1 MSYRELRNFC
11 EIMRSLNYPR
21 TVSMEN
27 FRVANF
33 KLTAEIIFWLV
44 KRFAPKFK
52 ISDNIEDERA
62 RVEFIK
68 TACVFF
74 YQNLKVQL
82 NPKKLYAADGH
93 AVQELLKVAQILY
106 DAKKTVENEKDFSY
120 GQELDISSKK
130 NELNQMK
137 NISNEIVDLGLNL
150 LDLLDKEK
158 GLKQSR
164 DDAIDY
170 LDSIS
175 KDYDSSKGEEIEKKI
190 MGILS
195 GQEEA
200 LEQLDVHVNEL
211 KQKENELN
219 QELQVKKVE
228 LERAEKRLES
238 LQHASP
244 SHQNELMQYENDL
257 SIIYKMYV
265 EKIRNQAYLENRLQN
280 FQKYEETSQNSLKGI
295 IERNKEG
302 GKKIFSVGDGVEIQP
317 GDEQEP
323 GEEEGGV
330 EPQERQVFEGEE
342 EEEDQF

>member
-44 KRFAPKFK
+44 KRFAPKYK
-52 ISDNIEDERA
+52 LSDNIEDEKA

-68 TACVFF
+68 IACVFF

-82 NPKKLYAADGH
+82 NPKKLYAAYGH

-106 DAKKTVENEKDFSY
+106 DAKKAVENEKDFSY

-130 NELNQMK
+130 NDLNQMK
-137 NISNEIVDLGLNL
+137 NISGEIVDLGLNL

-164 DDAIDY
+164 EDAIAY

-257 SIIYKMYV
+257 SIIYRMYV

-280 FQKYEETSQNSLKGI
+280 FQQYEKTSQDNLREI
-295 IERNKEG
+295 IKRNEKDRKE
-302 GKKIFSVGDGVEIQP
+302 IFRDDGVEVQP
-317 GDEQEP
+317 GNDQEE
-323 GEEEGGV
+323 GEEEG
-330 EPQERQVFEGEE
+330 QAERPAFDGEE
-342 EEEDQF
+342 EEEDGF

>member
-1 MSYRELRNFC
+1 
-11 EIMRSLNYPR
+11 
-21 TVSMEN
+21 MEN

-52 ISDNIEDERA
+52 LSDNIEDEKA

-68 TACVFF
+68 TACIFF

-82 NPKKLYAADGH
+82 NPKKLYSADGN

-106 DAKKTVENEKDFSY
+106 NAKKAVESEKDFSY

-130 NELNQMK
+130 NDLNQMK
-137 NISNEIVDLGLNL
+137 NISGEIVDLGLNL

-164 DDAIDY
+164 EDAIAY

-257 SIIYKMYV
+257 SIIYRMYV

-280 FQKYEETSQNSLKGI
+280 FQQYEKTSQDNLREI
-295 IERNKEG
+295 IKRNEKDRKE
-302 GKKIFSVGDGVEIQP
+302 IFRDDGVEVQP
-317 GDEQEP
+317 GNDQEE
-323 GEEEGGV
+323 GEEEG
-330 EPQERQVFEGEE
+330 QAERPAFDGEE
-342 EEEDQF
+342 EEEDGF

>member
-52 ISDNIEDERA
+52 LSDNIEDEKA

-68 TACVFF
+68 TACIFF

-106 DAKKTVENEKDFSY
+106 DAKKTVESEKDFSY

-130 NELNQMK
+130 NDLNQMK
-137 NISNEIVDLGLNL
+137 NISGEIVDLGLNL

-164 DDAIDY
+164 DDAIAY

-257 SIIYKMYV
+257 AIIYKMYV

-280 FQKYEETSQNSLKGI
+280 FQKYEETNQNSLKGI
-295 IERNKEG
+295 IEKNKERG
-302 GKKIFSVGDGVEIQP
+302 QVIFNEGDGVEVQN
-317 GDEQEP
+317 GDDQEQR
-323 GEEEGGV
+323 EEEGGG
-330 EPQERQVFEGEE
+330 ERQVFEGEE
-342 EEEDQF
+342 EEEEGF

>member
-1 MSYRELRNFC
+1 
-11 EIMRSLNYPR
+11 
-21 TVSMEN
+21 MEN

-137 NISNEIVDLGLNL
+137 NISGEIVDLGLNL

-164 DDAIDY
+164 DDAIAY

-228 LERAEKRLES
+228 LERAEKRVES

-295 IERNKEG
+295 IERNEERG
-302 GKKIFSVGDGVEIQP
+302 NKILSDGVEIQAGEP
-317 GDEQEP
+317 IDDTEPDVEIGGDMLP
-323 GEEEGGV
+323 
-330 EPQERQVFEGEE
+330 FDGEE
-342 EEEDQF
+342 EEEERF

>member
-44 KRFAPKFK
+44 KRFNPRFK
-52 ISDNIEDERA
+52 LSDNIEDERA
-62 RVEFIK
+62 RVEFIT
-68 TACVFF
+68 TACKFF

-130 NELNQMK
+130 NDLNQMK
-137 NISNEIVDLGLNL
+137 NISGEIVDLGLNL

-164 DDAIDY
+164 DDAIAY

-200 LEQLDVHVNEL
+200 LEKLDLHVNEL

-238 LQHASP
+238 LQHATP

-257 SIIYKMYV
+257 SVIYKMYV

-280 FQKYEETSQNSLKGI
+280 FQKYEENSQNSLKGI

-317 GDEQEP
+317 GEDEQ
-323 GEEEGGV
+323 GDEEQRGDA
-330 EPQERQVFEGEE
+330 FEGAEE
-342 EEEDQF
+342 EEEGF

>member
-52 ISDNIEDERA
+52 LSDNIEDEKA

-68 TACVFF
+68 TACIFF

-82 NPKKLYAADGH
+82 NPKKLYSADGN

-106 DAKKTVENEKDFSY
+106 NAKKAVESEKDFSY
-120 GQELDISSKK
+120 GQELDKSSKK
-130 NELNQMK
+130 NDLNQMK
-137 NISNEIVDLGLNL
+137 NISGELVDLGLNL

-164 DDAIDY
+164 EDAIAY
-170 LDSIS
+170 LDGIS

-190 MGILS
+190 MCILS
-195 GQEEA
+195 GQEED

-257 SIIYKMYV
+257 SIIYRMYV

-280 FQKYEETSQNSLKGI
+280 FQQYEKTSQDNLREI
-295 IERNKEG
+295 IKRNEKDRKE
-302 GKKIFSVGDGVEIQP
+302 IFRDDGVEVQP
-317 GDEQEP
+317 GNDQEE
-323 GEEEGGV
+323 GEEEG
-330 EPQERQVFEGEE
+330 QAERPAFDGEE
-342 EEEDQF
+342 EEEDGF

>member
-1 MSYRELRNFC
+1 
-11 EIMRSLNYPR
+11 
-21 TVSMEN
+21 
-27 FRVANF
+27 
-33 KLTAEIIFWLV
+33 
-44 KRFAPKFK
+44 
-52 ISDNIEDERA
+52 
-62 RVEFIK
+62 
-68 TACVFF
+68 
-74 YQNLKVQL
+74 
-82 NPKKLYAADGH
+82 
-93 AVQELLKVAQILY
+93 VAQILY

-130 NELNQMK
+130 NDLNQMK
-137 NISNEIVDLGLNL
+137 NISGEIVDLGLNL

-164 DDAIDY
+164 DDAIAY

-200 LEQLDVHVNEL
+200 LEKLDLHVNEL

-238 LQHASP
+238 LQHATP

-257 SIIYKMYV
+257 SVIYKMYV

-280 FQKYEETSQNSLKGI
+280 FQKYEENSQNSLKGI

-302 GKKIFSVGDGVEIQP
+302 GKKIFSVGDGVEIQ
-317 GDEQEP
+317 Q
-323 GEEEGGV
+323 GEEEQGD
-330 EPQERQVFEGEE
+330 EEGQGEKQAFDGAEE
-342 EEEDQF
+342 EEEEGF

>member
-137 NISNEIVDLGLNL
+137 NISGEIVDLGLNL

-164 DDAIDY
+164 DDAIAY

-317 GDEQEP
+317 GDEQEQ

-330 EPQERQVFEGEE
+330 EGQERQVFEGEE

>member
-137 NISNEIVDLGLNL
+137 NISGEIVDLGLNL

-164 DDAIDY
+164 DDAIAY

-323 GEEEGGV
+323 GEEEGVV
-330 EPQERQVFEGEE
+330 EGQERQVFEGEE

>member
-21 TVSMEN
+21 TISMEN

-44 KRFAPKFK
+44 NRFDPKFNL
-52 ISDNIEDERA
+52 SDNIEDEKA

-68 TACVFF
+68 TACIFF
-74 YQNLKVQL
+74 FQNLKIKL
-82 NPKKLYAADGH
+82 NPKKLYASDGH
-93 AVQELLKVAQILY
+93 AVQELLKVATILY
-106 DAKKTVENEKDFSY
+106 NAKRTVESEKDFEY

-130 NELNQMK
+130 NELSQIK
-137 NISNEIVDLGLNL
+137 NISGEIVDLGLNL

-164 DDAIDY
+164 DDAIAY

-175 KDYDSSKGEEIEKKI
+175 KDYSSDKGEEIEKKI
-190 MGILS
+190 MDILS
-195 GQEEA
+195 GQEQA
-200 LEQLDVHVNEL
+200 LEQLDIHVNEL

-238 LQHASP
+238 LQHAQP

-257 SIIYKMYV
+257 AVIYKVYV
-265 EKIRNQAYLENRLQN
+265 EKIRNQAYLENRLVN
-280 FQKYEETSQNSLKGI
+280 FQKYEETSKNSLKGI
-295 IERNKEG
+295 IERNKALEQQL
-302 GKKIFSVGDGVEIQP
+302 IHDQNDNVEIQNTE
-317 GDEQEP
+317 EQEQQ
-323 GEEEGGV
+323 
-330 EPQERQVFEGEE
+330 PQEDMPEFDQDD
-342 EEEDQF
+342 EDGNF

>member
-52 ISDNIEDERA
+52 LSDNIEDEKA

-68 TACVFF
+68 TACIFF

-82 NPKKLYAADGH
+82 NPKKLYSADGN

-106 DAKKTVENEKDFSY
+106 NAKKAVESEKDFSY

-130 NELNQMK
+130 NDLNQMK
-137 NISNEIVDLGLNL
+137 NISGEIVDLGLNL

-164 DDAIDY
+164 EDAIAY

-257 SIIYKMYV
+257 SIIYRMYV

-280 FQKYEETSQNSLKGI
+280 FQQYEKTSQDNLREI
-295 IERNKEG
+295 IKRNEKDRKE
-302 GKKIFSVGDGVEIQP
+302 IFRDDGVEVQP
-317 GDEQEP
+317 GNDQEE
-323 GEEEGGV
+323 GEEEG
-330 EPQERQVFEGEE
+330 QAERPAFDGEE
-342 EEEDQF
+342 EEEDGF

>member
-52 ISDNIEDERA
+52 LSDNIEDEKA
-62 RVEFIK
+62 RVDFIK
-68 TACVFF
+68 TACIFF

-106 DAKKTVENEKDFSY
+106 DAKKTVESEKDFSY

-130 NELNQMK
+130 NDLNQMK
-137 NISNEIVDLGLNL
+137 NISGEIVDLGLNL

-164 DDAIDY
+164 EDAINY

-175 KDYDSSKGEEIEKKI
+175 KDYDSSKGEEIQNKI

-200 LEQLDVHVNEL
+200 LEQLDSHVNDL

-244 SHQNELMQYENDL
+244 THQNELMQYENDL
-257 SIIYKMYV
+257 AIIYKMYV

-295 IERNKEG
+295 IERNKEVG
-302 GKKIFSVGDGVEIQP
+302 NKIFSVGDGVEIQP
-317 GDEQEP
+317 GEEQEP
-323 GEEEGGV
+323 GEEEGGG
-330 EPQERQVFEGEE
+330 ERQVFEGEE
-342 EEEDQF
+342 EDEEGGY

>member
-1 MSYRELRNFC
+1 
-11 EIMRSLNYPR
+11 
-21 TVSMEN
+21 MEN

-137 NISNEIVDLGLNL
+137 NISGEIVDLGLNL

-164 DDAIDY
+164 DDAIAY

-317 GDEQEP
+317 GDEQEQ

-330 EPQERQVFEGEE
+330 EGQERQVFEGEE
-342 EEEDQF
+342 EEQDQF

>member
-27 FRVANF
+27 FRVSNF
-33 KLTAEIIFWLV
+33 KLTAEIIFWLI
-44 KRFAPKFK
+44 KRFSPKYK
-52 ISDNIEDERA
+52 ISDNIEDEKA
-62 RVEFIK
+62 RVDFIM
-68 TACVFF
+68 TACKFF
-74 YQNLKVQL
+74 YTNLKVQL

-106 DAKKTVENEKDFSY
+106 DAKKTVESEKDFSY

-130 NELNQMK
+130 NDLNQMK
-137 NISNEIVDLGLNL
+137 NISGEIVDLGLNL

-164 DDAIDY
+164 DDAIAY

-257 SIIYKMYV
+257 AIIYKMYV

-280 FQKYEETSQNSLKGI
+280 FQKYEETNQNSLKGI
-295 IERNKEG
+295 IEKNKERG
-302 GKKIFSVGDGVEIQP
+302 QVIFNEGDGVEVQN
-317 GDEQEP
+317 GDDQEQR
-323 GEEEGGV
+323 EEEGGG
-330 EPQERQVFEGEE
+330 ERQVFEGEE
-342 EEEDQF
+342 EEEEGF

>member
-11 EIMRSLNYPR
+11 EIMRSLNFPR
-21 TVSMEN
+21 TISMEN

-33 KLTAEIIFWLV
+33 QLTAEIIFWLV
-44 KRFAPKFK
+44 KRFSPKYK
-52 ISDNIEDERA
+52 LSDNINDEKA

-68 TACVFF
+68 TACIFF

-93 AVQELLKVAQILY
+93 AVQELLKVAKILY
-106 DAKKTVENEKDFSY
+106 DAKKTVESEKDFAY

-130 NELNQMK
+130 NDLNAMK
-137 NISNEIVDLGLNL
+137 NISGEIVDLGLNL

-164 DDAIDY
+164 DEAIEY

-175 KDYDSSKGEEIEKKI
+175 KDYDSAKGDEIEKKI
-190 MGILS
+190 MSILS
-195 GQEEA
+195 SQEEA
-200 LEQLDVHVNEL
+200 LEKLDTHVNEL

-219 QELQVKKVE
+219 QELQVKRVE

-257 SIIYKMYV
+257 AIVYKMYV

-280 FQKYEETSQNSLKGI
+280 FQKYEETSQNNLKGI
-295 IERNKEG
+295 IEKNKERG
-302 GKKIFSVGDGVEIQP
+302 NELFKMGDGVEIPQ
-317 GDEQEP
+317 GEEQEP
-323 GEEEGGV
+323 GEEEGNG
-330 EPQERQVFEGEE
+330 EIGDIQGFEGEE
-342 EEEDQF
+342 EEEGGF

>member
-93 AVQELLKVAQILY
+93 AVQELLKVAKILY

-137 NISNEIVDLGLNL
+137 NISGEIVDLGLNL

-164 DDAIDY
+164 DDAIAY

-228 LERAEKRLES
+228 LERAEKRVES

-302 GKKIFSVGDGVEIQP
+302 GKKIFSVGDGVEIQA

-323 GEEEGGV
+323 GEEEAPV
-330 EPQERQVFEGEE
+330 EGQERQVFEGEE